1 MSLFPYDFS
10 YNNIQYSDT
19 HSISTLSFD
28 VSNNAVSNNAVSNNA
43 VSNNDVSNNAV
54 SNNNNILNN
63 DIFFNDISNNIS
75 SNETFVPYIGNYNIE
90 GNMNFYS
97 ELLKNDDTDNSDNTA
112 KCLLSLEPLNDT
124 CITLLC
130 GHKFNYMPL
139 YREIYQ
145 KKIIINILDIKLLKH
160 QIKCPYCRTIINN
173 ILPATIDI
181 HGVHHI
187 IGVNK
192 PEILQM
198 KIQCKDSEQC
208 HQHTYITPYGA
219 YCKIHYTKYKKSLK
233 TIKTIK
239 TIKNKK
245 KLDFTEKLSE
255 NNSIE
260 SIEKYSKYTIITLK
274 KMLRDAGLPVSG
286 NKMLLIN
293 RLIDNNNNNNNI
305 TNQ

>member
-1 MSLFPYDFS
+1 MTSLPYDINNDFS
-10 YNNIQYSDT
+10 YNNIQYT
-19 HSISTLSFD
+19 IIHSISSLSFD
-28 VSNNAVSNNAVSNNA
+28 VSNNDVMANNDISNNVISSNN
-43 VSNNDVSNNAV
+43 VIINDISLNDVSNNQV
-54 SNNNNILNN
+54 
-63 DIFFNDISNNIS
+63 
-75 SNETFVPYIGNYNIE
+75 FVPYIGNYNIE
-90 GNMNFYS
+90 GNINFYS
-97 ELLKNDDTDNSDNTA
+97 ELLKNDDTDIDNTDNTD

-145 KKIIINILDIKLLKH
+145 KKMIFNILDIKLLKH

-187 IGVNK
+187 IGINK
-192 PEILQM
+192 SEILQM

-208 HQHTYITPYGA
+208 HQRTYITPYGV

-239 TIKNKK
+239 KT
-245 KLDFTEKLSE
+245 
-255 NNSIE
+255 E
-260 SIEKYSKYTIITLK
+260 SIEKKSESNSVDSIDSIEKYTKYTIITLK
-274 KMLRDAGLPVSG
+274 TMLRAACLPVSG

-293 RLIDNNNNNNNI
+293 RLINNNNNI

>member
-1 MSLFPYDFS
+1 MTSLPYDINNDVMANNDIS
-10 YNNIQYSDT
+10 YNYLQHTDN
-19 HSISTLSFD
+19 
-28 VSNNAVSNNAVSNNA
+28 SNNVISNNNVIINDISLNN
-43 VSNNDVSNNAV
+43 VSNNDVF
-54 SNNNNILNN
+54 I
-63 DIFFNDISNNIS
+63 
-75 SNETFVPYIGNYNIE
+75 PYIGNYNIE
-90 GNMNFYS
+90 GNINFYS
-97 ELLKNDDTDNSDNTA
+97 ELLKNDDTDIDNTD

-181 HGVHHI
+181 HGVHRM
-187 IGVNK
+187 IGINK

-198 KIQCKDSEQC
+198 KIQCKDSKQC

-239 TIKNKK
+239 TIKK
-245 KLDFTEKLSE
+245 TESIK
-255 NNSIE
+255 NNSESNPVVFID
-260 SIEKYSKYTIITLK
+260 SIEKYTKYTINTLK
-274 KMLRDAGLPVSG
+274 TMLRASGLPVSG
-286 NKMLLIN
+286 NKMILIN
-293 RLIDNNNNNNNI
+293 RLIDNNTNNTNNTNNNNNNNI

>member
-1 MSLFPYDFS
+1 MSLFHYDFS
-10 YNNIQYSDT
+10 YNI
-19 HSISTLSFD
+19 IL
-28 VSNNAVSNNAVSNNA
+28 NNT
-43 VSNNDVSNNAV
+43 VSNNDVSNNIILNNTV
-54 SNNNNILNN
+54 SNNDVSNNNILNN
-63 DIFFNDISNNIS
+63 TVSNNDVSNNNIFFNDISNN
-75 SNETFVPYIGNYNIE
+75 ETFVSYIGNYNIE

-97 ELLKNDDTDNSDNTA
+97 ELLKNDDADNTNNTD
-112 KCLLSLEPLNDT
+112 KCLISLEPLNDT

-130 GHKFNYMPL
+130 GHKFNYIPL

-145 KKIIINILDIKLLKH
+145 TKIVVNILDIKLLKH

-181 HGVHHI
+181 YSVHHI
-187 IGVNK
+187 IGINK

-245 KLDFTEKLSE
+245 LDFTEKVSE
-255 NNSIE
+255 TNSI
-260 SIEKYSKYTIITLK
+260 
-274 KMLRDAGLPVSG
+274 
-286 NKMLLIN
+286 
-293 RLIDNNNNNNNI
+293 
-305 TNQ
+305 

>member
-1 MSLFPYDFS
+1 MSLFHYDFS
-10 YNNIQYSDT
+10 YNI
-19 HSISTLSFD
+19 IL
-28 VSNNAVSNNAVSNNA
+28 NNT
-43 VSNNDVSNNAV
+43 VSNNDVSNN
-54 SNNNNILNN
+54 NILNN
-63 DIFFNDISNNIS
+63 TISNNDMSNNNIFFNDISNN
-75 SNETFVPYIGNYNIE
+75 ETFVSYIGNYNIE

-97 ELLKNDDTDNSDNTA
+97 ELLKNDDTDNTNNSDNTD

-130 GHKFNYMPL
+130 GHKFNYIPL

-145 KKIIINILDIKLLKH
+145 KKIVVNILDIKLLKH

-173 ILPATIDI
+173 ILPGTIDI

-239 TIKNKK
+239 NK

>member
-1 MSLFPYDFS
+1 MTSLPFNINNDFS
-10 YNNIQYSDT
+10 YNNIQYND
-19 HSISTLSFD
+19 ILFD
-28 VSNNAVSNNAVSNNA
+28 M
-43 VSNNDVSNNAV
+43 
-54 SNNNNILNN
+54 SNNNISIN
-63 DIFFNDISNNIS
+63 DMSNNNVSINDM
-75 SNETFVPYIGNYNIE
+75 SNNEVFVPYIGNYYIE
-90 GNMNFYS
+90 GNVNFYS
-97 ELLKNDDTDNSDNTA
+97 ELLKNDDTDVDNTDNTD

-145 KKIIINILDIKLLKH
+145 KKIVVNILDIKLLKH

-181 HGVHHI
+181 HSVHRI
-187 IGVNK
+187 IGINK
-192 PEILQM
+192 PETLQM

-239 TIKNKK
+239 TIKK
-245 KLDFTEKLSE
+245 
-255 NNSIE
+255 IE
-260 SIEKYSKYTIITLK
+260 SIEKISENNDVKFIEFIDSIEKYNKYTIITLK
-274 KMLRDAGLPVSG
+274 TMLRSAGLPVSG

-293 RLIDNNNNNNNI
+293 RLIDNNINNNIDNNINNNNNNNNNI